1 MINFHSLRWKLIGS
15 YLVLVAAVLVAVVAL
30 TRYSVSTIFA
40 TYQENILVHDAVQV
54 ARVFGP
60 DYSNTHDWH
69 QIAPYFS
76 TSTQFDRNDIWILNT
91 QGTPVLEQPSNAPVN
106 ERPTL
111 DMLRPALQGV
121 VTTGQINGLLGR
133 PRRVWAAVPL
143 RANEAIIGA
152 VYVVAAPDSS
162 AALTSR
168 DDTFPF
174 RILQSTADFV
184 TNVERRLAVIGGAVG
199 ILAIALGV
207 WLARSITDPIQE
219 LRRAVSRIAA
229 GDLTQ
234 RVRVRSHDEVGALA
248 ADINRMTTLLEADVN
263 ELRRQEGLRRDL
275 VANVSHDLATPLTG
289 IQGFTEALMDGMV
302 SGEVERQEFYGNIY
316 REVHRLRRLVG
327 DLQDLSS
334 LENGIG
340 HMQPQPLR
348 LAELLEE
355 ALSVEH
361 VEAAERGVTLVRA
374 IPTDLP
380 PVLADGGRITQ
391 VLLNLLDNAL
401 RFTPDG
407 GSVTVSARIIPGAVE
422 ITVADTGSGIPA
434 EALPQIFERFYRVD
448 PSRSRETG
456 GGGLGL
462 AIVKAIVTAH
472 GGTIVATSVVGAG
485 TQMTF
490 TLLRVTEAGVAAN
503 RTPPAKAVRRRGAAT
518 PVGAE

>member
-1 MINFHSLRWKLIGS
+1 
-15 YLVLVAAVLVAVVAL
+15 
-30 TRYSVSTIFA
+30 
-40 TYQENILVHDAVQV
+40 
-54 ARVFGP
+54 
-60 DYSNTHDWH
+60 
-69 QIAPYFS
+69 
-76 TSTQFDRNDIWILNT
+76 
-91 QGTPVLEQPSNAPVN
+91 
-106 ERPTL
+106 
-111 DMLRPALQGV
+111 
-121 VTTGQINGLLGR
+121 
-133 PRRVWAAVPL
+133 
-143 RANEAIIGA
+143 
-152 VYVVAAPDSS
+152 
-162 AALTSR
+162 
-168 DDTFPF
+168 
-174 RILQSTADFV
+174 
-184 TNVERRLAVIGGAVG
+184 
-199 ILAIALGV
+199 
-207 WLARSITDPIQE
+207 
-219 LRRAVSRIAA
+219 
-229 GDLTQ
+229 
-234 RVRVRSHDEVGALA
+234 
-248 ADINRMTTLLEADVN
+248 
-263 ELRRQEGLRRDL
+263 
-275 VANVSHDLATPLTG
+275 
-289 IQGFTEALMDGMV
+289 MDGMV